1 MEQARRIV
9 SQDVWI
15 EERSRLLAAEK
26 ELTRQR
32 DQLSQQRRALP
43 WVKVAK
49 DYRFTGPA
57 GPLDL
62 GALFG
67 PHSQLLIYHFM
78 LGPDWQEGCKSCSFW
93 ADNFNGIDIH
103 LAHRDVSLALVSRAP
118 LANITSYAARMG
130 WSLPWY
136 SSLGSDFNFDYQV
149 SFTEAQVTSREKLY
163 NFGTQPSVVTE
174 LPGMSV
180 FTRDPDGAIYHT
192 YSCYSRGLDMM
203 NAAYHC
209 LDLTP
214 KGRDEEG
221 LPFSMSWLR
230 RRDQYE
236 D

>member
-43 WVKVAK
+43 WVKVTK

-57 GPLDL
+57 GPLDF
-62 GALFG
+62 ATLFG

-103 LAHRDVSLALVSRAP
+103 LAHRDVSFALVSRAP

-136 SSLGSDFNFDYQV
+136 SSLGSDLNFDYQV
-149 SFTEAQVTSREKLY
+149 SFTEAQVTSR
-163 NFGTQPSVVTE
+163 P
-174 LPGMSV
+174 
-180 FTRDPDGAIYHT
+180 
-192 YSCYSRGLDMM
+192 
-203 NAAYHC
+203 
-209 LDLTP
+209 
-214 KGRDEEG
+214 
-221 LPFSMSWLR
+221 
-230 RRDQYE
+230 
-236 D
+236 